1 MWGEKSEMEAHKFEP
16 LRQAL
21 SHDAV
26 ADTFAALILHG
37 VMDRFP
43 NIRFATVETGANWV
57 RPLLKRF
64 GKIYGQTPSMFANNP
79 VEQFKKNVWVSPF
92 YENDLDKL
100 RDIMPAD
107 HLLLGSDWPHTEGL
121 VDPLSFTVDLT
132 EAGFT
137 DAEQQLVMYDNC
149 KQFVQ
154 RQPH

>member
-1 MWGEKSEMEAHKFEP
+1 M
-16 LRQAL
+16 AL
-21 SHDAV
+21 KLSSIKIDTKREQEGAWIEILEWPGVALQTRGFQYGPFKTARDA
-26 ADTFAALILHG
+26 AYKDLA
-37 VMDRFP
+37 
-43 NIRFATVETGANWV
+43 
-57 RPLLKRF
+57 KRY
-64 GKIYGQTPSMFANNP
+64 GKNSIPDDDVFDING
-79 VEQFKKNVWVSPF
+79 
-92 YENDLDKL
+92 KL
-100 RDIMPAD
+100 MAD